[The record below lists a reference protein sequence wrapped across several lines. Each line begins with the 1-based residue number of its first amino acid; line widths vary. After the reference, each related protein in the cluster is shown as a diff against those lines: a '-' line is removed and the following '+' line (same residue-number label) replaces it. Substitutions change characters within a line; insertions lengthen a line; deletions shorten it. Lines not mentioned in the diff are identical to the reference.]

1 MLKNVP
7 KIISPELLKTLCE
20 MGHGDEIVIADGNFP
35 AETFGKRVIRA
46 DGIGRGG
53 ELLRLIVLAHEALD
67 HAHCLHVFLHEAV
80 LSLIPLDTYSNPNMI
95 LMQLMECDEGKI
107 DPVIWKEYEKIAEKH
122 DKNVKIGNI
131 DRFAF
136 YERAKTAFAVIA
148 TGEEAVYANI
158 ILKKGVI
165 K

>member
-1 MLKNVP
+1 MLKNTP
-7 KIISPELLKTLCE
+7 KIVSPELLKVLCE

-46 DGIGRGG
+46 DGISG
-53 ELLRLIVLAHEALD
+53 AAMLD
-67 HAHCLHVFLHEAV
+67 AV
-80 LSLIPLDTYSNPNMI
+80 LSLIPLDTYSDPNFI
-95 LMQLMECDEGKI
+95 LMRLMECDEGKI
-107 DPVIWKEYEKIAEKH
+107 DPVIWNEYKEIADKH

-136 YERAKTAFAVIA
+136 YERAKNAYAVIA

-165 K
+165 L